1 MCFYPEAEALDTSG
15 VQHSPRPLG
24 LKLEE
29 GRMLMATLRE
39 WAAAAVAQ
47 DSPCQD
53 RREQLILLGSP
64 HLTVSLLQDSTP
76 PCLMDGV

>member
-1 MCFYPEAEALDTSG
+1 
-15 VQHSPRPLG
+15 
-24 LKLEE
+24 
-29 GRMLMATLRE
+29 MLMATLRE

-53 RREQLILLGSP
+53 RRERLILLGSP

-76 PCLMDGV
+76 PCVMDGV